1 MHDHQR
7 CKEDGLMSKNPVRLE
22 KVEKK
27 ADDVILTLYH
37 SIMNRVEAWVLS
49 HAFLC
54 LIILTCFLMAA
65 FVVLIFLLT
74 GVSATESG
82 VQYNAFDKIV

>member
-1 MHDHQR
+1 
-7 CKEDGLMSKNPVRLE
+7 MSKNPVRLE

-27 ADDVILTLYH
+27 ADDVLLTLYH

-49 HAFLC
+49 HAMLC
-54 LIILTCFLMAA
+54 LIVLMCFLMAA
-65 FVVLIFLLT
+65 FIVVIFLIT

>member
-1 MHDHQR
+1 
-7 CKEDGLMSKNPVRLE
+7 MSKNPVRLD
-22 KVEKK
+22 KVEEK

-37 SIMNRVEAWVLS
+37 SIM
-49 HAFLC
+49 
-54 LIILTCFLMAA
+54 M
-65 FVVLIFLLT
+65 LT

>member
-1 MHDHQR
+1 MQCGGR
-7 CKEDGLMSKNPVRLE
+7 CHMSKNPVRLE
-22 KVEKK
+22 KVEEK

>member
-1 MHDHQR
+1 
-7 CKEDGLMSKNPVRLE
+7 MSKNPVRLE

-27 ADDVILTLYH
+27 ADDVLLTLYH